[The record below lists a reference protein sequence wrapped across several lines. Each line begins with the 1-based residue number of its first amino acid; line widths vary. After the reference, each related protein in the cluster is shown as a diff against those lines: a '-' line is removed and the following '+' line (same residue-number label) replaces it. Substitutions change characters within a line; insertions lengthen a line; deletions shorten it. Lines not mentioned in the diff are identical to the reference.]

1 MTMIMIL
8 ITWHHEC
15 RLSKGFVETQSFM
28 GPTQPDATTALTG
41 VNQTFMNYD
50 KLLDYVSRIVEII
63 NSMTFSLK
71 SKMRHGRVGTGHEL
85 LLMS

>member
-1 MTMIMIL
+1 MI
-8 ITWHHEC
+8 HEC

-41 VNQTFMNYD
+41 VNQTF
-50 KLLDYVSRIVEII
+50 VFVEII